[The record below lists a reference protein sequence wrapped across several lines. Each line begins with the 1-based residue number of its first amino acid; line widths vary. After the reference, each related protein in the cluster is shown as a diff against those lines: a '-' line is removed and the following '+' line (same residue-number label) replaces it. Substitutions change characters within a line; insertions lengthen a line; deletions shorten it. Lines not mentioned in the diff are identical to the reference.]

1 MTSSSKPVRP
11 NKVRHRKGVGYAAPT
26 ATARSAPARPLTTRP
41 VSCAASTSTCSR
53 RRPNWPSPVMIATS
67 SKGQPKRYRL
77 LRPPSKPDV
86 PGSRLTPTSS
96 PTSTGSPA
104 GLKNRLAYTLAPDRY
119 SGPVRDGT
127 VAQRSRTPPPVTS
140 SISTGPNWTFD
151 GREWSQ
157 ALGFTS
163 VGRRPRYP
171 TGGFV
176 LGPRSAG
183 PTRRLRVVGHRLK
196 TQASTVRRLKSWPG
210 APPNRLYRA
219 PSWPSR

>member
-1 MTSSSKPVRP
+1 
-11 NKVRHRKGVGYAAPT
+11 
-26 ATARSAPARPLTTRP
+26 
-41 VSCAASTSTCSR
+41 
-53 RRPNWPSPVMIATS
+53 
-67 SKGQPKRYRL
+67 
-77 LRPPSKPDV
+77 
-86 PGSRLTPTSS
+86 
-96 PTSTGSPA
+96 
-104 GLKNRLAYTLAPDRY
+104 
-119 SGPVRDGT
+119 